1 MKMMKTH
8 IFLGLH
14 RKGGDEVLTLIL
26 QEKDIELLMKG
37 SSKKKSVRTL
47 EKLKKSSKKKLTN
60 KSSIQK

>member
-1 MKMMKTH
+1 
-8 IFLGLH
+8 LH

-37 SSKKKSVRTL
+37 SSKKKYVRTL

-60 KSSIQK
+60 KSSIHK